1 MSRGIAEHFAL
12 HFAERFVVDFAAL
25 FERIKS
31 RRNPDSQSGMLAL
44 RAFSVGHFAAKL
56 AWSFPTSLSIGNPF
70 CHRKSSCTADFG
82 MWIFFRNP
90 VVRLGGR
97 ISVVHHKFI

>member
-56 AWSFPTSLSIGNPF
+56 VCSFPMSLSNTVEKKRF
-70 CHRKSSCTADFG
+70 DLADHA
-82 MWIFFRNP
+82 P
-90 VVRLGGR
+90 
-97 ISVVHHKFI
+97 